1 MIIPQFDPDPPPP
14 PPLVPPP
21 FPHHAEPEPDDGIA
35 QYAVVFMI
43 PLAGK
48 RSSARRFARL

>member
-21 FPHHAEPEPDDGIA
+21 FPPHADPDPDDGIHP
-35 QYAVVFMI
+35 YAVVFII

-48 RSSARRFARL
+48 RSSASRFARL